1 MLFFP
6 YRADIK
12 LSRIPFLTI
21 LVCIA
26 CVFIYWQQVK
36 NEQDLYEYSQ
46 YFCSQQKSNAHQV
59 VMNKLAAAYG
69 YTGKDFCSSIFLT
82 INYTEKKSDFIHNMV
97 LETDSFSGRSLQST
111 HAYIEKYMLQK
122 TAEFNKNAPENLT
135 NRLSYNPDSF
145 DIVTMIS
152 SAFAHGSWAH
162 ITGNLFFFFAFAA
175 TVEAIVGML
184 AFPLVVIALAIGTNL
199 VYSLTML
206 TAPEAI
212 PTLGLSGVVMGVM
225 GMFTYF
231 VPLARIRCFFWF
243 IIIFRKFG
251 VPAWLLALWYFGWDV
266 YGLIEAG
273 NSGGVNLVA
282 HVSGF
287 VQGFLMGL
295 LLFRWRKKQVQDEL
309 IKSSESSAFNRAM
322 HG

>member
-12 LSRIPFLTI
+12 LSRMPLLTL
-21 LVCIA
+21 LVCII
-26 CVFIYWQQVK
+26 CIFIYWQQVK
-36 NEQDLYEYSQ
+36 NEKELYEYSQ
-46 YFCSQQKSNAHQV
+46 SFCSQQKSHTHRI
-59 VMNKLAAAYG
+59 VMNKLASAYG
-69 YTGKDFCSSIFLT
+69 YKGDDFCSSIFLT
-82 INYTEKKSDFIHNMV
+82 LNFSENRSDFIQKMV
-97 LETDSFSGRSLQST
+97 LETDKFSGRSLQNT
-111 HAYIEKYMLQK
+111 HKYIEKYMLKK
-122 TAEFNKNAPENLT
+122 TAEFNQGAPENLT
-135 NRLSYNPDSF
+135 NSLSYNPDSY
-145 DIVTMIS
+145 DIATMIS
-152 SAFAHGSWAH
+152 SAFAHGSWSH
-162 ITGNLFFFFAFAA
+162 IIGNLFFFFAFAA

-184 AFPLVVIALAIGTNL
+184 VFPLVIIALAIGTNL
-199 VYSLTML
+199 VYSLTMI

-225 GMFTYF
+225 GLFTYF
-231 VPLARIRCFFWF
+231 IPRAKIRCFFWF
-243 IIIFRKFG
+243 IVIIRKFG
-251 VPAWLLALWYFGWDV
+251 IPAWLFALWYFGWDV
-266 YGLIEAG
+266 YDLIIAG

-309 IKSSESSAFNRAM
+309 MKNSDKNAFNKAM